1 MPIHRFRSFVTVF
14 LISLSPL
21 VGWSANVLH
30 EVPRDALGFVVLHN
44 VGAVDDKV
52 AELATLL
59 DQNLPRPLSFLKAL
73 TGINEGIDRNGDF
86 LLACVP
92 GAGSREGRPEF
103 CIFLPVADYDRL
115 IKSLNGTTIDGI
127 GVITVGGEDLLIAH
141 RGDWAVIMNPDQR
154 PRLVQLLDASPTKLA
169 QVADWQSWIEA
180 NDITIVALASGVRPA
195 VKWAI
200 GKSSLKQAAGDITDD
215 ELFGD
220 DTNNRQEPAAE
231 PRRNRSPA
239 DVLPLMQDELRK
251 WAAASPE
258 LTRSLSKSVG
268 IGCGIRLDK
277 DGNAVTSLRFATNSE
292 MTAPQTASESGK
304 PELPPMLYEGGGF
317 VLNGAA
323 NLDGAPRDAIAW
335 AYIRRLLL
343 DLEAE
348 EKLIFND
355 HSLER
360 LRDAVKKAA
369 EPVRTAVA
377 LTQPGDNTNPVYT
390 NDFLVLHVAST
401 EKFVP
406 LAVEVMR
413 LWNVVNRD
421 AKGDTHLVFE
431 VDDVK
436 IGDRIAKQYSLD
448 MVEIA
453 GGEGLPEIRQT
464 MEKMFGPAG
473 KLRLWLVPV
482 DDQTVLLA
490 SGTSEQVTAALKSL
504 DRKLPV
510 DWKASEFTDAA
521 RLLPSNADWQVFFSP
536 HRYYDWLRRET
547 ALIVGVPVI
556 GGPLVKDFPASP
568 PIGVAGGLRNRELWF
583 DVAIPGATIKSAGAA
598 LKSKK
603 PTRAE

>member
-1 MPIHRFRSFVTVF
+1 MPNQRFRSIVVAF
-14 LISLSPL
+14 LICLSPL
-21 VGWSANVLH
+21 VGWSATVLQ
-30 EVPRDALGFVVLHN
+30 EVPRDALGFVLLHN
-44 VGAVDDKV
+44 VGTVDDKV
-52 AELATLL
+52 AQMATLL
-59 DQNLPRPLSFLKAL
+59 DQSLPRPLSFLKEL
-73 TGINEGIDRNGDF
+73 TGISEGIDQNGDF
-86 LLACVP
+86 LLACIP
-92 GAGSREGRPEF
+92 SSGSSEGRPEF
-103 CIFLPVADYDRL
+103 CIFMPVADYDQL
-115 IKSLNGTTIDGI
+115 IKSLKGTTIDGI
-127 GVITVGGEDLLIAH
+127 GVVTIGGEDLLIAH
-141 RGDWAVIMNPDQR
+141 RGDWAVLMNPDQR
-154 PRLVQLLDASPTKLA
+154 ARLLQLLDTSPAKLA
-169 QVADWQSWIEA
+169 QVTEWQNWIET
-180 NDITIVALASGVRPA
+180 NDVTIVALASGVRPA

-200 GKSSLKQAAGDITDD
+200 GNRSLRQAAGDVSDD
-215 ELFGD
+215 ELFGS
-220 DTNNRQEPAAE
+220 DTNNPQEPATE

-239 DVLPLMQDELRK
+239 DLLPLMQDELRK

-268 IGCGIRLDK
+268 IGWGIRLDK
-277 DGNAVTSLRFATNSE
+277 DGNAVTTLRIATNSE
-292 MTAPQTASESGK
+292 TAAPQTASETGK
-304 PELPPMLYEGGGF
+304 PELPPSLYEGGGF

-323 NLDGAPRDAIAW
+323 NLDGAPRDTIAW
-335 AYIRRLLL
+335 AYIRRMLL

-369 EPVRTAVA
+369 EPVHSGVV
-377 LTQPGDNTNPVYT
+377 LTQPGENTNPVYT
-390 NDFLVLHVAST
+390 NDFLVLRVAST

-406 LAVEVMR
+406 LGVEVMR

-431 VDDVK
+431 IDDVK
-436 IGDRIAKQYSLD
+436 IGDRTAKQYSLD

-482 DDQTVLLA
+482 DGQTVLLA
-490 SGTSEQVTAALKSL
+490 SGTTEQVTAALKSL

-521 RLLPSNADWQVFFSP
+521 RLLPPSAGWQVFFSP
-536 HRYYDWLRRET
+536 HRDYDWLRRET

-568 PIGVAGGLRNRELWF
+568 PIGIAGGLRNRELWF
-583 DVAIPGATIKSAGAA
+583 DVSVPAATIKSAGVA

-603 PTRAE
+603 PNRAE